1 MTDLKRPLIAV
12 CAVFVLV
19 ACAMLFAGCT
29 KQPPA
34 VPFVTVSQPELPAE
48 CFAPSPAV
56 PRLPDADVDTAA
68 AARDR
73 QKLVEAVRL
82 EGANRRACAERL
94 RALYPSEKKS

>member
-1 MTDLKRPLIAV
+1 MDVKRPAIAI
-12 CAVFVLV
+12 CIVFVAV
-19 ACAMLFAGCT
+19 ALFMLAGCV
-29 KQPPA
+29 KDPP
-34 VPFVTVSQPELPAE
+34 PTQFVTVSQPELPAE

-82 EGANRRACAERL
+82 EGATRRACAERL
-94 RALYPSEKKS
+94 RALYPPEKKS

>member
-1 MTDLKRPLIAV
+1 MDVKRPAIAI
-12 CAVFVLV
+12 CIVFVAV
-19 ACAMLFAGCT
+19 ALFMLAGCV
-29 KQPPA
+29 KDLPPTQ
-34 VPFVTVSQPELPAE
+34 FVTVSQPELPAE

-82 EGANRRACAERL
+82 EGATRRACAERL
-94 RALYPSEKKS
+94 RALYPPEKKS